1 MAEGHAVIRWARRLA
16 PLVGE
21 PLVHVQMPKRWGERP
36 QTLVGQRLLTP
47 RTHGKHLLLPLSGG
61 ETLQQ
66 PSRFLNEIGDDL
78 VEEWNLQSFDPYG

>member
-1 MAEGHAVIRWARRLA
+1 MHGLDKLLVVNGPLARQAKSFRDQFRQALPGEDPVSILAAVPLCVNDQIAISGQAR
-16 PLVGE
+16 
-21 PLVHVQMPKRWGERP
+21 
-36 QTLVGQRLLTP
+36 
-47 RTHGKHLLLPLSGG
+47 G